1 MLVQGG
7 MSPKLKLFAHHKR
20 TPSLDTPGRE
30 RPQPFNFGTKSL
42 LPLQHGDDELSPFLF
57 YVVWVITL
65 KEFDA
70 SKLYPN
76 LEKTAQK
83 GDVKQRH

>member
-1 MLVQGG
+1 MLVQPG
-7 MSPKLKLFAHHKR
+7 MSLNLELFLHHKW
-20 TPSLDTPGRE
+20 TPSLDTQGRE
-30 RPQPFNFGTKSL
+30 CPQPFNFGTKSL
-42 LPLQHGDDELSPFLF
+42 LPLQHGDDELSPLFF
-57 YVVWVITL
+57 YVIWVITL